1 MALDPSA
8 TMVDQVGLT
17 SATGARGQG
26 QGARPSEPETDEQKQ
41 ARAELGARRYA
52 DQPICRLASELAW
65 HIKLTCSLQLAS

>member
-52 DQPICRLASELAW
+52 DQPI
-65 HIKLTCSLQLAS
+65 